1 MTLGDLCN
9 LMNRGYDQDDPQFM
23 REVQLRVYDTA
34 KKLGKAEVV
43 CEQLKDN
50 MVMDPQT
57 IGLPKENS
65 YFKGMEEALATIDQA
80 YAIDHEVVHDL
91 SSPRTR

>member
-1 MTLGDLCN
+1 MTLGKLCD
-9 LMNRGYDQDDPQFM
+9 LMNRNYDQNDPKFM
-23 REVQLRVYDTA
+23 GEVQLKVYNTA
-34 KKLGKAEVV
+34 KKLGKAEVI

-65 YFKGMEEALATIDQA
+65 YFKGMEEAIATIDQA
-80 YAIDHEVVHDL
+80 YISDHEVVHEIP
-91 SSPRTR
+91 SSRTR